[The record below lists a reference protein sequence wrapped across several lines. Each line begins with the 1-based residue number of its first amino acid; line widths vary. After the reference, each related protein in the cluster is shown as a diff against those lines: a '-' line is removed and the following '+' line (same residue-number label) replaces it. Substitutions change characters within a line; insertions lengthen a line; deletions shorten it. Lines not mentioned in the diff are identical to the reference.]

1 MVLSV
6 QIVVKTLWAR
16 SESQL
21 LGQSVPRSQ
30 DTKLPTDFG
39 PYEDANDRVLW
50 QVPRPVIATS
60 WRQTAGS
67 LSCCQEV
74 GWDYQRVSWQAKET
88 TGSRPEV
95 EENQS
100 TRTSAL
106 EPSIVAPVAC

>member
-1 MVLSV
+1 MVLYV

-60 WRQTAGS
+60 WRQSAGS

-74 GWDYQRVSWQAKET
+74 GWDYQRV
-88 TGSRPEV
+88 
-95 EENQS
+95 
-100 TRTSAL
+100 
-106 EPSIVAPVAC
+106 